1 MRKPIRLFAMAIILA
16 TANATTVF
24 ANVPEVSRVQ
34 PNQAVEVA
42 HAPVELPPA
51 GNVNPD
57 ILRDLFVNSILIK
70 CEEQKCVNVAA
81 GIPYPITEEGYAE
94 GYSVVIEGDVLERN
108 KLSKEQLWE
117 YYPWLSDLYQILYK
131 DLP

>member
-1 MRKPIRLFAMAIILA
+1 MRKPIRLFAMAMIMA

-24 ANVPEVSRVQ
+24 ANVPEVSRIQ
-34 PNQAVEVA
+34 TNQAVEVA
-42 HAPVELPPA
+42 HAPVESPPA

-81 GIPYPITEEGYAE
+81 GISYPITEEGYAE

-108 KLSKEQLWE
+108 NLSKEQLWE